1 MGIVYILT
9 LIVLGIAF
17 MAMKKSKEKVNF
29 IKWLIIFFVT
39 LYGYNVTIGMVLGLI
54 NIASHIWL
62 LSIINL
68 VVAYFMGFKAIKNK
82 DMQKYYV
89 RKEDIIIV
97 VIAFVLFVVMFIK
110 DCYIYKGNVAHFAVD
125 SAVHYRAAK
134 HYSDNLK
141 IFVMLEDKSFFN
153 FNIMQTGAYI
163 NDGIFMNV
171 VHSFTNID
179 YAYLYQM
186 FETLTMYATG
196 LAFLAIFM
204 DKITTKRGIVFSM
217 MLFCLYMYGY
227 PFNSW
232 FYGFSYLSVGLTM
245 ILALAVVTDLM
256 FAKENY
262 KRWFIVI
269 LIGLLGMGLIFSYC
283 LFVPPVF
290 AAICLYIW
298 MKEYKEEGKAF
309 LKFFKKYGLIV
320 FGVLMAVTIFGIGY
334 LFIPSFF
341 VRGQTNLV
349 SALQIDG
356 AIYSGKWVDIYYYI
370 PFAILYAIDLVIKFR
385 KKELSYFD
393 VFAVVFM
400 GFFMLIL
407 IGNRFGRVSKYYMF
421 KVFYALW
428 GVMLG
433 VSVEEVNRFI
443 NTKVLKIII
452 PIYVTVWFLFVA
464 GWVEIK
470 AGHILGE
477 EEKHA
482 LPNYVGM
489 YYMENAEYRK
499 LVDLTQDF
507 MKGQLEVTR
516 YAREH
521 LEDMTVENTLL
532 VSENYYDRM
541 WAVAT
546 LEFSSDTIPY
556 EKVTQDTNIY
566 SAQDGFDDEEKIY
579 IVNVREKD
587 HIDELEKEGKIKVL
601 FENDTGYVAEIVR

>member
-17 MAMKKSKEKVNF
+17 MAMKKSDEKVNF
-29 IKWLIIFFVT
+29 IKWLIIFFVA

-54 NIASHIWL
+54 NISSHIWL
-62 LSIINL
+62 LSLINL

-97 VIAFVLFVVMFIK
+97 TIAFILFVVMFIK

-179 YAYLYQM
+179 YPYLYQM
-186 FETLTMYATG
+186 FETLTMFATG
-196 LAFLAIFM
+196 LAFLSIFM
-204 DKITTKRGIVFSM
+204 DRITTKRGVAFSM

-227 PFNSW
+227 PFSSW
-232 FYGFSYLSVGLTM
+232 FYGFSYLSVGVVM
-245 ILALAVVTDLM
+245 IASLATVTELM

-262 KRWFIVI
+262 KRWFIVVLLGI
-269 LIGLLGMGLIFSYC
+269 LGMGLIFSYC

-290 AAICLYIW
+290 AAICLYVWI
-298 MKEYKEEGKAF
+298 KEYKEEGKAF

-356 AIYSGKWVDIYYYI
+356 AIYSEKYANLYFYV
-370 PFAILYAIDLVIKFR
+370 PFALLYAIDLVLKFR

-400 GFFMLIL
+400 GFFSLIV
-407 IGNRFGRVSKYYMF
+407 IGNRFGKVSLYYMF
-421 KVFYALW
+421 KVYYVLW
-428 GVMLG
+428 LVVVG
-433 VSVEEVNRFI
+433 VSIEEVNRFI
-443 NTKVLKIII
+443 DTKVLKIII
-452 PIYVTVWFLFVA
+452 PIYVTIWFVFVA
-464 GWVEIK
+464 SWVEIK

-532 VSENYYDRM
+532 VSENYYDRI

-546 LEFSSDTIPY
+546 LEYSSDTIPY
-556 EKVTQDTNIY
+556 GKVTQDTKIY
-566 SAQDGFDDEEKIY
+566 SAKDGLDNEDIKY

-601 FENDTGYVAEIVR
+601 FENSTGYVAEIVR